1 MSTQRSLMSTLH
13 ILAPLI
19 PTSERRRFWGLL
31 ALTALMSVIELIITG
46 LVALLATVFGSL
58 ESALKS
64 QPLLWIRSNLG
75 AEFLT
80 DARFLALAILSC
92 ILLTIFFKNALTI
105 VHQWGMAAFSET
117 IGNAARVRLIKF
129 YLRAPFLLV
138 QQQGPTE
145 MLFGL
150 SSAAFL
156 GKTLLTILQIFSYG
170 LLITTIFFALVAVS
184 PLPSLAFLTVL
195 GIGSWL
201 IVRITRNILA
211 HRSHRVFQAD
221 LETHR
226 IQQAAV
232 YGLKELRLYG
242 REKVFA
248 DSYAANLNKA
258 LQAKKSFQALGRLPV
273 GSLETLGFASLI
285 GVMLFLIF
293 VQQATIGTISAIMG
307 FMAAAAWRVLP
318 VANRMV
324 DLLTE
329 MRSYLPYVN
338 KTAELIQFESEIQA
352 QMPPSL
358 ESTSKPIPFAR
369 SICMAGV
376 SFRYPD
382 THTYALDS
390 INLTIELGKMIGI
403 IGLSGSGKST
413 LVNILTGLIPPESGQ
428 LIVDDVPVTKDNAH
442 AWLQRIGYVSQ
453 SPYILNASLA
463 ENVAFSRWGEKID
476 ENRVLACCRMA
487 ALDFIDDLDNG
498 IQTMLGENGIG
509 LSGGQAQRVA
519 IARALYSQPDL
530 IVFDEA
536 TSALDI
542 KNEKAIYETM
552 LLLKKRVTV
561 VIIAHRLSTVEG
573 CDTIVW
579 LNKGQI
585 QAMGKVN
592 DILPQYTKALKN
604 S

>member
-1 MSTQRSLMSTLH
+1 MSTQRSLLAALR
-13 ILAPLI
+13 ILAPLV
-19 PTSERRRFWGLL
+19 PSSEKKRFWGLL
-31 ALTALMSVIELIITG
+31 SLTVIMSVIELSITG

-58 ESALKS
+58 ESALNS

-75 AEFLT
+75 VEFVT
-80 DARFLALAILSC
+80 DARYLALAILSC
-92 ILLTIFFKNALTI
+92 ILLIIFFKNSLTI
-105 VHQWGMAAFSET
+105 VHQWGMAAFSEA

-156 GKTLLTILQIFSYG
+156 GKTLLTILQIFSHG

-211 HRSHRVFQAD
+211 HRSNRVFQTD

-226 IQQAAV
+226 IQQSAV

-242 REKVFA
+242 REKIFA

-258 LQAKKSFQALGRLPV
+258 LRAKKAFQALGRLPV

-293 VQQATIGTISAIMG
+293 VQHATIGTISAIMG

-329 MRSYLPYVN
+329 VRSYMPYIS

-358 ESTSKPIPFAR
+358 ENTSKPIPFSR

-382 THTYALDS
+382 THTYALENV
-390 INLTIELGKMIGI
+390 NLTIESGKMIGI

-428 LIVDDVPVTKDNAH
+428 LMVDDVLVTKDNAH

-453 SPYILNASLA
+453 SPYIMNASLA

-476 ENRVLACCRMA
+476 EDRVLACCRMA
-487 ALDFIDDLDNG
+487 ALDFIDDLENG
-498 IQTMLGENGIG
+498 IQTMLGENGTG

-519 IARALYSQPDL
+519 IARALYSEPDL

-552 LLLKKRVTV
+552 LSLKKRVTV
-561 VIIAHRLSTVEG
+561 IIIAHRLSTVEG

-585 QAMGKVN
+585 HALGSVN
-592 DILPQYTKALKN
+592 DVLPLYTTTLKEK
-604 S
+604 

>member
-1 MSTQRSLMSTLH
+1 MSTQRSLMADLH
-13 ILAPLI
+13 ILTPLI
-19 PTSERRRFWGLL
+19 PSSEKRRFWGLL
-31 ALTALMSVIELIITG
+31 ALTALMSLIELTITG

-58 ESALKS
+58 ESALNS
-64 QPLLWIRSNLG
+64 QPLLWIRNNLSV
-75 AEFLT
+75 EFVT
-80 DARFLALAILSC
+80 DARFLSLAILSC
-92 ILLTIFFKNALTI
+92 ILIIIFFKNTLTI
-105 VHQWGMAAFSET
+105 VHQWGMTAFSEA

-145 MLFGL
+145 ILFGL
-150 SSAAFL
+150 NSAGLL
-156 GKTLLTILQIFSYG
+156 GKTLLIILQIFSHG

-201 IVRITRNILA
+201 IVRVTRNILA
-211 HRSHRVFQAD
+211 RRSNKVFQAD

-226 IQQAAV
+226 IQQSAV

-242 REKVFA
+242 REKIFA

-293 VQQATIGTISAIMG
+293 VQHATMGTISAIMG

-329 MRSYLPYVN
+329 MRAHLPYVN
-338 KTAELIQFESEIQA
+338 KTAELILLENRIQA
-352 QMPPSL
+352 QMPPSF
-358 ESTSKPIPFAR
+358 ESTSKPIPFTR
-369 SICMAGV
+369 YICIAAV
-376 SFRYPD
+376 SFRYPE
-382 THTYALDS
+382 TRSYALDNVS
-390 INLTIELGKMIGI
+390 LTIDSGKMIGI

-413 LVNILTGLIPPESGQ
+413 LVNILTGLIPPESGR

-453 SPYILNASLA
+453 SPYIMNASLA

-476 ENRVLACCRMA
+476 EDRVLTCCRMA
-487 ALDFIDDLDNG
+487 ALDFIDDLEDG
-498 IQTMLGENGIG
+498 IQTMLGENGVG

-519 IARALYSQPDL
+519 IARALYSEPDL
-530 IVFDEA
+530 IIFDEA

-552 LLLKKRVTV
+552 LSLKKRATV
-561 VIIAHRLSTVEG
+561 IIIAHRLSTVEG

-579 LNKGQI
+579 LNNGRI
-585 QAMGKVN
+585 HATGKVN
-592 DILPQYTKALKN
+592 EILPQYTSALKK
-604 S
+604 